1 MKRLCVLAVAAAL
14 LLSPVAGWADVIK
27 LGLSGPMSGA
37 GASWGLLAEWVA
49 KQAADEI
56 NQSGGVKIGDQT
68 YTFEVEALDNK
79 YTASEGAKV
88 GQTLINRD
96 EVRYIVFALG
106 MAPVRA
112 LQSLSEKSGAIL
124 FTTGAGKSIKGPRF
138 PFTFTQ
144 LNTPFERYLPL
155 FGFVTQEN
163 KQAKSVVV
171 VDPNDDTG
179 TDAAAVSKRDWARV
193 GIKVLDAN
201 FYERGTTEFAPL
213 VTRIVAQDPDIV
225 DFSEMPPS
233 DTGLILAGL
242 QDQGWKGVAV
252 WSAGTSSAD
261 LIRSAG
267 SASEGVYMALAGD
280 FSGSN
285 ATPVQRRLD
294 AGAMQAMGQHIERHQ
309 PLRLGRDHGHPR
321 RHGEGA
327 ERRSRQGAPG
337 SARHRVRIL
346 LRPSGLR
353 RQGGVPARRS
363 RCCCRSSSRK
373 SRTARRSSA
382 PAIAPAELQARK
394 G

>member
-1 MKRLCVLAVAAAL
+1 MKRLCVLAVAIAML
-14 LLSPVAGWADVIK
+14 LLPMGARADVIR

-37 GASWGLLAEWVA
+37 GASWGLLADWAA
-49 KQAADEI
+49 KQAADDI
-56 NQSGGVKIGDQT
+56 NQSGGVKIGDQS
-68 YTFEVEALDNK
+68 YTFAVEALDNK

-88 GQTLINRD
+88 GQALINRD
-96 EVRYIVFALG
+96 GVRYIVFALG

-124 FTTGAGKSIKGPRF
+124 FTTGAGKSIKGPQF

-155 FGFVTQEN
+155 FSFVSKEN
-163 KQAKSVVV
+163 PQAKSVVV

-213 VTRIVAQDPDIV
+213 VTRIVAQNPDIV

-252 WSAGTSSAD
+252 WSAGTSAAD
-261 LIRSAG
+261 LIQAAG
-267 SASEGVYMALAGD
+267 SASNGVYMALAGD
-280 FSGSN
+280 FSGAS

-294 AGAMQAMGQHIERHQ
+294 AGAVQAMGQHMNAISLSAWDATMAIRAAMVKAQSVDPDKVRQALPGLTFESSYGPSGFGGKDEYGSPQEMLLPIIISQIRDGKTVER
-309 PLRLGRDHGHPR
+309 
-321 RHGEGA
+321 A
-327 ERRSRQGAPG
+327 
-337 SARHRVRIL
+337 RIL
-346 LRPSGLR
+346 
-353 RQGGVPARRS
+353 
-363 RCCCRSSSRK
+363 
-373 SRTARRSSA
+373 
-382 PAIAPAELQARK
+382 PAELQARK
-394 G
+394 